1 MERFGVF
8 DASGFTTGTIG
19 PQGQRLFLLQVTDEL
34 ETMTMKIEKQQVLA
48 MAEHLAV
55 LLSDLPEVSLAD
67 EIVAPE
73 LDASTAEPS
82 WAVGSLGAGYDSDD
96 DRVII
101 LVEELV
107 LDEASDEP
115 STIRFRIDR
124 AQTVAFV
131 ERAFELIEGGRPL
144 CAWCD
149 RPLNHGADGFCI
161 CWN

>member
-8 DASGFTTGTIG
+8 DATGFTTGTIG

-34 ETMTMKIEKQQVLA
+34 ETMTIKIEKQQVLA

-55 LLSDLPEVSLAD
+55 LLSDLPEVSLD
-67 EIVAPE
+67 EEVIAPD
-73 LDASTAEPS
+73 LNVSTAEPS
-82 WAVGSLGAGYDSDD
+82 WTVGSLGAGYDSDD

-107 LDEASDEP
+107 ADEESAEP

-131 ERAFELIEGGRPL
+131 ERAYELIDGGRPP
-144 CAWCD
+144 CPWCD